1 MLPLPLPSDDSNR
14 VPSSFSGF
22 LFWVL
27 GWGQELF
34 MRTLCSLLRFAKP
47 LFSLAFCLFSLTALS
62 QTPQGTIAGTI
73 TDASGA
79 AIPGAAV
86 TAVSLE
92 TNDTRTATTNS
103 AGAYRIDAV
112 LPGDYKV
119 SASADSFGTTTAPNA
134 HVTSSVVT
142 SINLVLQAGGAAVS
156 VDVSTEGELLRT
168 DSGELSNTLNMQEVQ
183 SLPIASLNPYAL
195 ATTLPG
201 VAAVKTVDVT
211 NGTSFA
217 VNGSRP
223 RDNNFLIEGMDNND
237 QGIHGQAFQPANTEA
252 VEEVTFLLN
261 SFSAEFGHGGSVSNL
276 IYRSGSNQFHGAVW
290 DRLFNSSLN
299 ATDHADVL
307 AGNPK
312 NKSRENQYGFR
323 IGGPIVKDRAFFFV
337 STQWDHLRQTAN
349 LGVLTL
355 PTDAGYAKL
364 QQYASNPRIANLLQA
379 YGGLRGTN
387 PNFAKTIALG
397 ADANGVD
404 RGSVDFAGAQRSL
417 GNQVNSYELVAKV
430 DVNLKASDKLQMR
443 YIHSPQSTPYDTQNF
458 PNQLPGFDT
467 EQSGTVDNAGLTE
480 THIFSSTLLN
490 ELRLSWSRI
499 GFNFALRPETQTNP
513 LAQIPAI
520 SIAGITGYGIPAGS
534 VPQGRFQ
541 NTYQLQDAVSWTRGK
556 HFIKAGVD
564 IADIRIRDQIPFNYL
579 GSIAYSDSIA
589 AGYRSL
595 GNYLDDFGGSSTNS
609 GANIQFGNPVAR
621 PEIWS
626 QNYYVQDTWKMM
638 PNLSMDFGVRYEYN
652 GTPFNYLGY
661 PGFNS
666 DNPACFPCNV
676 RQQPDKNN
684 IAPRIGFNYSPVA
697 GGKTVISGG
706 FGLFY
711 DHIFSNI
718 IDDIQGSAPNAATKL
733 VLNNNKSPRGTAN
746 WSGVL
751 DRIANKNPLPTDTS
765 NVIAAHL
772 LDPENYQWNLRVQ
785 QELPADFVLSVAY
798 VGNRGVHQYATTEFN
813 PQVSGGPRLFPTR
826 GRIIRQDNTNDSMY
840 HAGQVNLEHK
850 MRHGL
855 TVRAAY
861 TYSKS
866 LDTGSE
872 VFTSNNWST
881 YAERQ
886 YPNPRGLEWGPSAF
900 DNRHV
905 FSLTYLYNPPVW
917 HSDGATRFAAAA
929 VNHWTISGITSIYSG
944 SPINVETSDIYDW
957 NGDGIGNDR
966 PMLANPKAPL
976 ASYAVH
982 AGDFFDGASEGEY
995 CDGAYAFNTSDPCH
1009 PVSLDQ
1015 VHWVLAPYLTQGNDI
1030 RRNSLYA
1037 PYNQQWDMSV
1047 QRGFHLGEH
1056 QVVDFRA
1063 ESFNIFNHALTNQPA
1078 TATQPDHF
1086 VNSTLTS
1093 GIQAP
1098 GQGTTTFLNYGLTNS
1113 GGRTLRF
1120 LLKYSF

>member
-1 MLPLPLPSDDSNR
+1 MIARCKPYLPVGL
-14 VPSSFSGF
+14 
-22 LFWVL
+22 
-27 GWGQELF
+27 
-34 MRTLCSLLRFAKP
+34 
-47 LFSLAFCLFSLTALS
+47 CLFSLTCLAQS
-62 QTPQGTIAGTI
+62 PQGTIAGTI

-79 AIPGAAV
+79 AIAGAAV
-86 TAVSLE
+86 TAVSLQ
-92 TNDTRTATTNS
+92 TNDTRTATTNG
-103 AGAYRIDAV
+103 AGAYRIEAV
-112 LPGDYKV
+112 LPGDYKI
-119 SASADSFGTTTAPNA
+119 SATAESFGTTSAPSA

-142 SINLVLQAGGAAVS
+142 SVNLVLQAGGATAS
-156 VDVSTEGELLRT
+156 VDVSAEGELLRT

-183 SLPIASLNPYAL
+183 TLPVSSLNPYAL

-201 VAAVKTVDVT
+201 VSMVKTVDLT
-211 NGTSFA
+211 NGTSFS

-237 QGIHGQAFQPANTEA
+237 QGLHGQAFQPANTEA
-252 VEEVTFLLN
+252 IEEVTFLLN
-261 SFSAEFGHGGSVSNL
+261 SFSSEFGHGGSVSNL

-290 DRLFNSSLN
+290 DRLLNSSLN

-312 NKSRENQYGFR
+312 NKSRENIFGFR

-337 STQWDHLRQTAN
+337 STQWDRLRQTAN

-355 PTDAGYAKL
+355 PTPAGYAKL
-364 QQYASNPRIANLLQA
+364 QQYSSNPRIANLLKA
-379 YGGLRGTN
+379 YGDLRGTN
-387 PNFAKTIALG
+387 PNFAKTLALG
-397 ADANGVD
+397 KDPVTQID
-404 RGSVDFAGAQRSL
+404 RGTVDFAGVQRSL
-417 GNQVNSYELVAKV
+417 GSQVNSYELVAKV
-430 DVNLKASDKLQMR
+430 DVNLRPSDKLQMR
-443 YIHSPQSTPYDTQNF
+443 YIHAPQNTPYDTQNF

-467 EQSGTVDNAGLTE
+467 QQSGIVDNAGLTE
-480 THIFSSTLLN
+480 THIFSSNLLN

-499 GFNFALRPETQTNP
+499 GFTFGLRPETAANP
-513 LAQIPAI
+513 LAQIPAV
-520 SIAGITGYGIPAGS
+520 SIAGVTGFGVPAGS
-534 VPQGRFQ
+534 VPQGRFH
-541 NTYQLQDAVSWTRGK
+541 NTYQLQDAVSWTHGK
-556 HFIKAGVD
+556 HSLKVGFDV
-564 IADIRIRDQIPFNYL
+564 ADIRIRDQIPFNYM

-609 GANIQFGNPVAR
+609 GANIQFGNPIAR
-621 PEIWS
+621 PQIWS
-626 QNYYVQDTWKMM
+626 QNYYAQDTWKMM

-652 GTPFNYLGY
+652 GTPFNSLGY

-666 DNPACFPCNV
+666 SDPACFPCNV
-676 RQQPDKNN
+676 RQQGDRNN
-684 IAPRIGFNYSPVA
+684 IAPRIGFNYSPFA
-697 GGKTVISGG
+697 KGKTVISGG

-718 IDDIQGSAPNAATKL
+718 IANIQGSSPNAATKL
-733 VLNNNKSPRGTAN
+733 ILNSRNSPRGTAD

-751 DRIANKNPLPTDTS
+751 DRITNKNPLPTDTS
-765 NVIAAHL
+765 NVITSHL

-813 PQVSGGPRLFPTR
+813 PRQSGGPRLFPTR
-826 GRIIRQDNTNDSMY
+826 GRIIREDNTNDSMY

-850 MRHGL
+850 MQHGVML
-855 TVRAAY
+855 RAAY
-861 TYSKS
+861 TFAKNM
-866 LDTGSE
+866 DTGSE
-872 VFTSNNWST
+872 LFTPSDGNWST

-917 HSDGATRFAAAA
+917 HAEGSKRFAAAVA
-929 VNHWTISGITSIYSG
+929 NHWTIAGITSMYSG

-966 PMLANPKAPL
+966 PMLANPKAPIGT
-976 ASYAVH
+976 YAIH
-982 AGDFFDGASEGEY
+982 ADDFFDPSPGGY
-995 CDGAYAFNTSDPCH
+995 CDGAYAFTTNDDCH
-1009 PVSLDQ
+1009 PVTLDQ
-1015 VHWVLAPYLTQGNDI
+1015 VHWVLAPYLTQGHDI
-1030 RRNSLYA
+1030 RRNSLYS
-1037 PYNQQWDMSV
+1037 PFNQQWDMSV
-1047 QRGFHLGEH
+1047 QRGFHIGERH
-1056 QVVDFRA
+1056 TIDFRA
-1063 ESFNIFNHALTNQPA
+1063 ESFNVFNHALTNQPA
-1078 TATQPDHF
+1078 TGSQPAHI

-1093 GIQAP
+1093 GILAP
-1098 GQGTTTFLNYGLTNS
+1098 GQGTSTFLNYGLTHS